1 MQSRENVNVISA
13 VAVINPSNEGIQN
26 RDIALSLGHVS
37 LELFLIV
44 WLLTT
49 HRLHPLL
56 NLIGISTLCC
66 ISFVLQLDK
75 QWKRK
80 RDETLGLKD
89 YM

>member
-1 MQSRENVNVISA
+1 MQSRESVNVISA

-56 NLIGISTLCC
+56 DLIGISTLCC
-66 ISFVLQLDK
+66 ISFVTT
-75 QWKRK
+75 WTSNGRE

>member
-56 NLIGISTLCC
+56 DLLGI
-66 ISFVLQLDK
+66 QLYVVS
-75 QWKRK
+75 
-80 RDETLGLKD
+80 LL
-89 YM
+89 